1 MGGVVLWIESLVEG
15 QHRRAGCTFI
25 FTAGRVARASYCAVV
40 RTTWIWGGG
49 GGGCM
54 STKGEGPVVDE
65 TERAG
70 CLDAF
75 ACI

>member
-1 MGGVVLWIESLVEG
+1 MGV
-15 QHRRAGCTFI
+15 
-25 FTAGRVARASYCAVV
+25 
-40 RTTWIWGGG
+40 GGDG
-49 GGGCM
+49 WM

-65 TERAG
+65 IERAG